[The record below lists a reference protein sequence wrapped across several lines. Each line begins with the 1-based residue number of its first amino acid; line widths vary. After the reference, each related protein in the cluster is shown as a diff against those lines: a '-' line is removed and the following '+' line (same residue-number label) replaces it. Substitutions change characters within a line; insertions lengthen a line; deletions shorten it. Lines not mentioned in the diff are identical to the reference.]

1 MTANRQLFSYLHIN
15 PYFLRKSVSKPSDNT
30 FLFVLQ
36 EVNLT
41 MPEKNK
47 NACTQKKHQH
57 GMDQLNAI
65 AWLLIY
71 QLISRHSERHNLP
84 WLDF

>member
-1 MTANRQLFSYLHIN
+1 M
-15 PYFLRKSVSKPSDNT
+15 KPVPKPRDDT

-47 NACTQKKHQH
+47 NARTQKKHQH
-57 GMDQLNAI
+57 GMDQLK
-65 AWLLIY
+65 
-71 QLISRHSERHNLP
+71 
-84 WLDF
+84 